1 MRRVRRARGLA
12 ALAVATISVAPWLA
26 RLIRSWPHR
35 VAVEGTSMRPALRPG
50 DWLLVDP
57 LAYRDGVP
65 VVGDVVVAADPRDPG
80 RLLIKRV
87 HQLAPDG
94 GLELRGDAPEAST
107 DSRTFGPLPASAVLG
122 RAWARY
128 RPISRLGRIR

>member
-1 MRRVRRARGLA
+1 MGRVRRARGLA
-12 ALAVATISVAPWLA
+12 ALAVATISVAPGLA

-35 VAVEGTSMRPALRPG
+35 VAVQGGSMRPTLRPG
-50 DWLLVDP
+50 EWLLVDP
-57 LAYRDGVP
+57 LAYRVGAP
-65 VVGDVVVAADPRDPG
+65 AVGDVVVVVDPRDPG

-87 HQLAPDG
+87 HHVAPDG

-128 RPISRLGRIR
+128 RPISRIGRPR